1 MLVKVCGITTVEDAR
16 VALDAG
22 ADAIGLNFVAGTPR
36 ALEIGRAAE
45 ISRACRGRAV
55 RVGVF
60 PRRASR
66 YLGILMSA
74 VVQAGWTRGSAPWA
88 SGLPS
93 AVAGGLQYQMVRAA
107 GSA

>member
-45 ISRACRGRAV
+45 ISRACRGRRHDNRA
-55 RVGVF
+55 RVL
-60 PRRASR
+60 PRRAS
-66 YLGILMSA
+66 
-74 VVQAGWTRGSAPWA
+74 
-88 SGLPS
+88 
-93 AVAGGLQYQMVRAA
+93 
-107 GSA
+107 

>member
-22 ADAIGLNFVAGTPR
+22 ADAIGLNFVPGTPR

-60 PRRASR
+60 RDAS
-66 YLGILMSA
+66 A
-74 VVQAGWTRGSAPWA
+74 EH
-88 SGLPS
+88 
-93 AVAGGLQYQMVRAA
+93 
-107 GSA
+107 